1 LAKSTVTAEL
11 FKLSLDLG
19 RTTWF
24 GNLAFGLLI
33 VLILWRE
40 DKLPAALM
48 WWSALAAIVVARA
61 WYCQRLSNWMSA
73 RSNLVP
79 RSAQAYAALAAL
91 EGTAWALSLVML
103 PAASESGAVLQLV
116 LSIAV
121 LLGTLLAFAPAGM
134 PWVAFAIPLG
144 FAQLI
149 FMLSRNLPLRDV
161 TLLSWALTMI
171 GAATAFVL
179 LRKAL
184 SNNVAMRT
192 RANSSARAQ
201 EAANAELNRSREQLR
216 MALDAIDAGVA
227 DTNVLTGER
236 SFSARYIQILG
247 YADRESILQS

>member
-1 LAKSTVTAEL
+1 MYPLHCRAANFVSNNPTLAKSTVTAEL

-40 DKLPAALM
+40 DQLPAALI
-48 WWSALAAIVVARA
+48 WWSVLAAIVVARA
-61 WYCQRLSNWMSA
+61 WYCQYLANWMSA
-73 RSNLVP
+73 RSNLLP
-79 RSAQAYAALAAL
+79 RAAQAYAALAAL

-103 PAASESGAVLQLV
+103 PAASESAAVLQLV

-149 FMLSRNLPLRDV
+149 FMLSRDLPLRDV

-171 GAATAFVL
+171 GAAAAFVL

-184 SNNVAMRT
+184 
-192 RANSSARAQ
+192 
-201 EAANAELNRSREQLR
+201 
-216 MALDAIDAGVA
+216 
-227 DTNVLTGER
+227 
-236 SFSARYIQILG
+236 
-247 YADRESILQS
+247 